1 MTSTTSQLGLTTY
14 NIISDGSSL
23 TATYINQASGS
34 ATNANLPIVDRF
46 AVAVTASLVALS
58 GSANN
63 TSASLTWISG
73 SLTVVTTFAT
83 QAEVSSASTI
93 NHPIS
98 ASSLGSSD
106 YGKRA
111 VFIPINQT
119 ISLVSTDTAYVR
131 IPDSMSGWK
140 LISAVAT
147 CSTSTSGNPAFKVMA
162 CPKTAFTGSQS
173 MLSTM
178 IQVGSGVYDSSAGTG
193 SVAGVVN
200 QAYSVVTAGDKVWVS
215 PYSAST
221 CGSTVSWAG
230 VTLTFQRGR

>member
-14 NIISDGSSL
+14 NIITDGSSL

-34 ATNANLPIVDRF
+34 ATSANLPILDRF

-111 VFIPINQT
+111 VFIPINQS
-119 ISLVSTDTAYVR
+119 ISMVSTDTAYVR
-131 IPDSMSGWK
+131 IPESMSGWK
-140 LISAVAT
+140 LIDVVAT
-147 CSTSTSGNPAFKVMA
+147 CSTSTNGSPAFKVMA
-162 CPKTAFTGSQS
+162 CPKSSFTGSQS

-178 IQVGSGVYDSSAGTG
+178 PRVGQAVSDSSAGTG

-200 QAYSVVTAGDKVWVS
+200 QTYSVVTAGDKIWVS

-221 CGSTVSWAG
+221 CGSTVTWAG
-230 VTLTFQRGR
+230 VSLTFQRGR